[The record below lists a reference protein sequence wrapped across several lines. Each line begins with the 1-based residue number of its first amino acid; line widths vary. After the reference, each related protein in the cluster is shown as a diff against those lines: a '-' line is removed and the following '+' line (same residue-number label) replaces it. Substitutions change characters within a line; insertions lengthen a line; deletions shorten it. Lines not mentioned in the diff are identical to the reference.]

1 MEQSKMTN
9 TRYGLKVFAGL
20 ESARGA
26 KQARVLVAATSQQA
40 AAEALRACGLHTT
53 RRTIG
58 QYWSVT
64 GNRRECEL
72 AMSMPGAVFASSGI
86 DEDDF
91 VQLPVIPPEQRQ
103 PKVPMDPVQR
113 RQKSDAEK
121 IARGEVRLNSWI
133 PPEAAAALA
142 KITSGSEERG
152 IVRDALTRALISFA
166 AQIPG

>member
-1 MEQSKMTN
+1 MKESKMTN
-9 TRYGLKVFAGL
+9 SRYGLKVFAGL
-20 ESARGA
+20 ESVRGA

-40 AAEALRACGLHTT
+40 AVEALRACGMHTT

-64 GNRRECEL
+64 GNKRECEL
-72 AMSMPGAVFASSGI
+72 ALSAPGTVFASSGI

-91 VQLPVIPPEQRQ
+91 ERLPVIPPEQRQ
-103 PKVPMDPVQR
+103 PKKPMDDVQR

-121 IARGEVRLNSWI
+121 IERGELRVNSWI
-133 PPEAAAALA
+133 PPEAAAALT
-142 KITSGSEERG
+142 KITGGSNERG
-152 IVRDALTRALISFA
+152 AIREALSRALVSFA